1 MLHILLV
8 LAIENGRIFVFVHVA
23 LRWLVLLLK
32 LHLLESLGFFFG
44 SRLGIL
50 LLLLHLSEFFEHI
63 LVMEE
68 SVCEFLL
75 KDITLQE
82 AVDSI
87 LEDWLL
93 QKFMDCWSLVW
104 ILVQHHAYQVRHLR

>member
-1 MLHILLV
+1 MLYVLLV
-8 LAIENGRIFVFVHVA
+8 FTIEDGRIFVFVHVA

-32 LHLLESLGFFFG
+32 LHLLKSLGFFL
-44 SRLGIL
+44 SSCLGIL
-50 LLLLHLSEFFEHI
+50 LLLLHLSELFEDI
-63 LVMEE
+63 LVVEE
-68 SVCEFLL
+68 SVRKFFL
-75 KDITLQE
+75 KDFTLQE

-93 QKFMDCWSLVW
+93 QKFMDCWSLVR